1 MDYSKIR
8 LLSFDCYGTLI
19 DWRKSV
25 LDILE
30 PFFKEHTISFSRDR
44 LFTAFLEADRRLT
57 GAAYIPY
64 REILAEIVRLMST
77 DLQVSIPPRSR
88 YILSEK
94 FDRWLPFPD
103 TVESLRVL
111 KDHYKLAILSNVDD
125 DLFSIT
131 RELLGV
137 DFDFVVTAGQLRSYK
152 PSHENFIRA
161 QEKFGM
167 ELEEIL
173 HVAQS
178 VFHDIRPSNKLGW
191 NNVWLNRYKESERT
205 DPMEF
210 PDLEVPDLE
219 SLVRILKI
227 ETTGTSGRRSDD

>member
-1 MDYSKIR
+1 MDYSKIK

-30 PFFKEHTISFSRDR
+30 PFFRDLHVSFSRDE

-57 GAAYIPY
+57 GAAFMPY
-64 REILAEIVRLMST
+64 REILAEIIQHMANAAKVT
-77 DLQVSIPPRSR
+77 IPPKRR

-94 FDRWLPFPD
+94 FDQWLPFPD
-103 TVESLRVL
+103 TVESLRIL
-111 KDHYKLAILSNVDD
+111 KNHFKLAVISNVDD
-125 DLFSIT
+125 DLFAISNK
-131 RELLGV
+131 LLGI
-137 DFDFVVTAGQLRSYK
+137 DFDFVVTARQVGSYK

-161 QEKFGM
+161 QEKFGL

-178 VFHDIRPSNKLGW
+178 IFHDIWPSNKLGW
-191 NNVWLNRYKESERT
+191 NNVWVNRYQEAVLT
-205 DPMEF
+205 NPAEF
-210 PDLEVPDLE
+210 PDLEVPDLA
-219 SLVRILKI
+219 SLVKILKI
-227 ETTGTSGRRSDD
+227 EAEKS